1 MQQIEDFFEWVN
13 KQGIDVRLIRVIW
26 KVCTGTVV
34 IYMTCWPYAGMTY
47 ALPLF
52 HVDTFFSTKTITIA
66 TRTGNGLR
74 GNVSLINAH
83 ILVPQQYG
91 SNKCNQLKHPGDAK
105 DL

>member
-1 MQQIEDFFEWVN
+1 MEGVYSSSN
-13 KQGIDVRLIRVIW
+13 
-26 KVCTGTVV
+26 
-34 IYMTCWPYAGMTY
+34 IYDMACWNDTCV
-47 ALPLF
+47 LPLF
-52 HVDTFFSTKTITIA
+52 HVDTFFFTKTITIA

-83 ILVPQQYG
+83 ILVPQQHG